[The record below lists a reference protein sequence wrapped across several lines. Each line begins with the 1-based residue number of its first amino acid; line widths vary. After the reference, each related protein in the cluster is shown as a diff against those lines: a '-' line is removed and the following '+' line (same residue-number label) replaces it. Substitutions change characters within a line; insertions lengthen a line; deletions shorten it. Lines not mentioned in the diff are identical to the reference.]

1 MSIPPLRAKHAVA
14 VSLFALLALPSVAL
28 GALGD
33 RTLRKGSRGADVKV
47 LQRTLTKLSIS
58 TMADGIFGRGTV
70 VSVKRWERTAKRRI
84 DGVVSR
90 SDGKAL
96 VAAAATLRP
105 AQTQSTTEQSSALNT
120 PNAAGGSTG
129 GTDPTGSRI
138 TPSADGYVFPIRGRH
153 TYGTSVNRYGADRGD
168 HTHQG
173 QDVLSSCGLPLVAV
187 HSGRVSSTGDSGAG
201 GNYLVINA
209 GEGHDFVYMHLR
221 DLPLVRQGSTVTA
234 GQLVGYVG
242 DTGDATTCHLH
253 FEEWVGRWWAGGH
266 TIDPLPALKAWDAA
280 S

>member
-1 MSIPPLRAKHAVA
+1 VVL
-14 VSLFALLALPSVAL
+14 VSVLALLALPSVAL
-28 GALGD
+28 GAFGD

-70 VSVKRWERTAKRRI
+70 ASVKRWERTAKRRA
-84 DGVVSR
+84 DGVVTR
-90 SDGKAL
+90 ADAKAL
-96 VAAAATLRP
+96 LAAAAALQP
-105 AQTQSTTEQSSALNT
+105 AQTPSTTEQSSAVNSQNT
-120 PNAAGGSTG
+120 AG
-129 GTDPTGSRI
+129 GTDPTASRI
-138 TPSADGYVFPIRGRH
+138 TTSADGYVFPIRGRH
-153 TYGTSVNRYGADRGD
+153 NYGTAVNRYGAPRSG

-173 QDVLSSCGLPLVAV
+173 QDVLSSCGVPLVAV
-187 HSGRVSSTGDSGAG
+187 HNGSVSSTGDSGAG

-221 DLPLVRQGSTVTA
+221 DLPLVRNGATVTA

-242 DTGDATTCHLH
+242 ETGDATTCHLH

-266 TIDPLPALKAWDAA
+266 TIDPLPALNAWDAA